1 MTAHETTNGATIQH
15 AIGADGTFTLRVA
28 SWDVDLSASADDTAR
43 VRALSGALPADIEVE
58 RGEGTLTVRQP
69 MRAGLGGLLSGR
81 NHDVRLGV
89 EVPRGA
95 SVDIQTASGDI
106 SATGLARNQLVRS
119 ASGDVRI
126 TGAAGTVGVE
136 SMSGDVGI
144 QLAAAAKLTVRS
156 VSGDV
161 AIRGGRA
168 DDVAITTTSGDIR
181 LLSELGP
188 GPHAIA
194 TVSGDAELLAGT
206 GVRVT
211 ARTVAG
217 DLQTRLPHTT
227 QGGPGRRSLVV
238 GDGAIEVEFKSVS
251 GDLQV
256 LGAADARGVSIGTI
270 PAVPQPP
277 EPPQVPER
285 PAASP
290 APTPAA
296 ADLDAGA
303 GESGAGESATAA
315 RDEALRLTILQALE
329 RSEIGIEEAGARLA
343 ALDGQ
348 ADD

>member
-1 MTAHETTNGATIQH
+1 MTAQETTNGATIQH

-28 SWDVDLSASADDTAR
+28 SWDVEITASTDDTVR
-43 VRALSGALPADIEVE
+43 VRALSGAIPADIEIE

-69 MRAGLGGLLSGR
+69 MRTGLGGLLSGR

-89 EVPRGA
+89 EVPGTA

-106 SATGLARNQLVRS
+106 TASGLTRNQHVRS
-119 ASGDVRI
+119 ASGDVRL
-126 TGAAGTVGVE
+126 TGAAGSVGVE
-136 SMSGDVGI
+136 SMSGDVAI

-181 LLSELGP
+181 LLSELGA

-238 GDGAIEVEFKSVS
+238 GDGATEVEFKSVS

-256 LGAADARGVSIGTI
+256 LGAADGGGVSKPMI

-277 EPPQVPER
+277 QPPEPPQLPER
-285 PAASP
+285 PTAPSSP
-290 APTPAA
+290 AAE
-296 ADLDAGA
+296 LDAGA
-303 GESGAGESATAA
+303 ESATAA

-329 RSEIGIEEAGARLA
+329 RSEIGIEEASARLA
-343 ALDGQ
+343 ELDGQ